1 MRDPLASLPPW
12 CCMRGAGCPRP
23 VPHRVVR
30 GGYRGPVFPQRP
42 IPGHG
47 GHARG
52 GRDSNPHLCPVPDSA
67 HARWDHHPGLPRHEG
82 RGARGVTPPFEAQP
96 GVEPGTAHL
105 STSYAVASCAPSRT
119 ADAQRRRP
127 ALDGWVLPAQ
137 LLGRVLYVSGP
148 GVEPGSG
155 LGRPAKDPVT
165 GLAASRP
172 GLRSPVIFQ
181 ARREHD
187 ATLLATRLA
196 AG

>member
-1 MRDPLASLPPW
+1 
-12 CCMRGAGCPRP
+12 
-23 VPHRVVR
+23 
-30 GGYRGPVFPQRP
+30 
-42 IPGHG
+42 
-47 GHARG
+47 
-52 GRDSNPHLCPVPDSA
+52 PVPDSA

-137 LLGRVLYVSGP
+137 LLGRVTVFAAGRRAVARPRGQSMSPLSRSGFGDQQGRRRPAVLPPSALYVSGP

-181 ARREHD
+181 
-187 ATLLATRLA
+187 
-196 AG
+196 